1 VSALALTDSLLTA
14 LKTAG
19 VIALLVLVFVG
30 GPILAM
36 TGSLAHAWYA
46 VRQYS
51 KWLLWMVAIGGG
63 LGLIAAFTG

>member
-1 VSALALTDSLLTA
+1 VESFLTA

-19 VIALLVLVFVG
+19 VIALLVVVFVG

-36 TGSLAHAWYA
+36 TGSLAHAWHA
-46 VRQYS
+46 VKSYS
-51 KWLLWMVAIGGG
+51 KVMGVLVAIGAG